1 MNLFLIKMDSPKQ
14 QRPKLPQQQQQ
25 PQRSF
30 LSRIISL
37 NQSISLFM
45 ILFVFEALGFE
56 QEAVQKGMK
65 FF

>member
-14 QRPKLPQQQQQ
+14 QRPKLRQQQ

-56 QEAVQKGMK
+56 QEAVQKGMQ